1 MLTKRFV
8 LAAAIFLF
16 FETAA
21 SAIVAQTKSP
31 LTPLAGRWTG
41 EGRLGL
47 KDSPPETVKC
57 RATYIA
63 VENQDA
69 MKQTIRCATAGGS
82 IEVISTL
89 ANAAGQLTGEW
100 KETTRNLSGT
110 LTGTADDKG
119 LQIAVRGDGLSA
131 NMGVLVKGDRQ
142 IVEIQ
147 FIDSALIGLTL
158 MMVKG

>member
-1 MLTKRFV
+1 MLTKRFFFA
-8 LAAAIFLF
+8 LAIFLF

-21 SAIVAQTKSP
+21 SAIVAQNASP
-31 LTPLAGRWTG
+31 LTQLIGRWTG

-47 KDSPPETVKC
+47 KDSPPESVKC

-82 IEVISTL
+82 IEVVSTL
-89 ANAAGQLTGEW
+89 THAEGQLTGEW
-100 KETTRNLSGT
+100 TETSRNLSGT
-110 LTGTADDKG
+110 LTGTANDKG
-119 LQIAVRGDGLSA
+119 LQIAVRGDGLTA
-131 NMGVLVKGDRQ
+131 NMGVIVKGDRQ